1 MSNDSSTGGYL
12 APSASP
18 APIEGQTLN
27 RFLQQIV
34 VGITGL
40 DPTLVRPRW
49 QPEPPNMPAI
59 DATWVAI
66 GITNRKADT
75 FAAII
80 RDPTGDGADT
90 VQRHEEFDLL
100 CSFYGP
106 SADDTASLL
115 REGLSIAQNREP
127 LGLADMGLVGVSDTI
142 TAPSLVNDRWQY
154 RLDMTVTIRRQIR
167 RTYPVLNVL
176 SAGITVTTDTA
187 PPVTSTINISQ

>member
-1 MSNDSSTGGYL
+1 MSNTSATGGYL
-12 APSASP
+12 VPAASP
-18 APIEGQTLN
+18 APLEGQSLN
-27 RFLQQIV
+27 RFLQQFV

-49 QPEPPNMPAI
+49 QPEPPNMPAV

-66 GITNRKADT
+66 GITSRRADT
-75 FAAII
+75 FAAIV

-106 SADDTASLL
+106 AADDTASML
-115 REGLSIAQNREP
+115 REGLSVAQNREP
-127 LGLADMGLVGVSDTI
+127 LGLADMGLVSVSDTMA
-142 TAPSLVNDRWQY
+142 APALINDRWQY

-167 RTYPVLNVL
+167 RTYPVLSIL
-176 SAGITVTTDTA
+176 TAGITVTIDST
-187 PPVTSTINISQ
+187 PPATSLINVSQ